1 MLEQE
6 RDDLDHELA
15 LHGRSRTLVTVA
27 IVAIV
32 AFGVAVRFWSKSSLW
47 LDEALT
53 VDIAKLPLHQIPS
66 ALKRDGA
73 PPAFYVLL
81 HFWIRLFGDSDTA
94 TRALSGLVSTATLP
108 VAWLAARRI
117 GGKVAALTTLVLLA
131 SAPFAV
137 YYATEARMYALVM
150 LLTVCGLLALE
161 RALERPRP
169 GNLVAIAVV
178 TAALL
183 YSQYW
188 SLYLVAMV
196 AAWLVVLAW
205 QAVRRDGGPALRS
218 SPHFAALCA
227 LAAGCLLF
235 VPWLPTFV
243 SQNAHTGTPWAKPPN
258 FSAVINAVT
267 GYTDNQASLYNVV
280 TNQSR
285 LLALIYVAMAA
296 LALFGVARSRHHI
309 DLDLHTVPRARSLA
323 IVTVATLFAAIAG
336 GLLSGSAFSS
346 RYASVVFFPF
356 LLVVALGTT
365 TLLSPKLR
373 LTVLALAVA
382 SGVISC
388 VQNVSTQ
395 RTQAPQIA
403 AVLNARAHPGDVVA
417 FCPDQLGPSVSR
429 LTADSGR
436 FTMVTFPRGTAPQF
450 VDWVD
455 YLNAV
460 DAGNPAAFAS
470 SLLQRAG
477 PHEVWLV
484 WQVGYQGYGAKC
496 AQVAADLLQAPGVG
510 GHNFITDHP
519 KHFYEPMNLTEFA
532 PGTT

>member
-1 MLEQE
+1 MLEEE
-6 RDDLDHELA
+6 RDDLDTQLA
-15 LHGRSRTLVTVA
+15 LHGRTRVVVLV
-27 IVAIV
+27 IVAMVV
-32 AFGVAVRFWSKSSLW
+32 AFGVVVRFWSKSALW

-53 VDIAKLPLHQIPS
+53 VDIARLPLHELPA

-81 HFWIRLFGDSDTA
+81 HFWMRLFGDSDMA
-94 TRALSGLVSTATLP
+94 TRALSGLLSTATLP

-150 LLTVCGLLALE
+150 LLTACGLLALE

-169 GNLVAIAVV
+169 GNLVAITVV

-188 SLYLVAMV
+188 ALYLVAV
-196 AAWLVVLAW
+196 VGVWLVVLAA
-205 QAVRRDGGPALRS
+205 QAVRRQGGPTWRATPQFPVLG
-218 SPHFAALCA
+218 AM
-227 LAAGCLLF
+227 AAGCLLF
-235 VPWLPTFV
+235 VPWVPTFI
-243 SQNAHTGTPWAKPPN
+243 SQSEHTGTPWAKPPN

-280 TNQSR
+280 TNQGR
-285 LLALIYVAMAA
+285 LLALIYFGMAA
-296 LALFGVARSRHHI
+296 LALFGVARTSHSI
-309 DLDLHTVPRARSLA
+309 DLDLHTVPRARSLT
-323 IVTVATLFAAIAG
+323 IVAVATLFAAIAG
-336 GLLSGSAFSS
+336 GLLSSSAFSA
-346 RYASVVFFPF
+346 RYASIVFFPF

-365 TLLSPKLR
+365 TLLSPKVR

-382 SGVISC
+382 AGVVSC
-388 VQNVSTQ
+388 LQNVNTQ
-395 RTQAPQIA
+395 RTQATQVA
-403 AVLNARAHPGDVVA
+403 AVLNAQAHPGDVIA
-417 FCPDQLGPSVSR
+417 FCPDQLGPSVFR
-429 LTADSGR
+429 LTAHSAR
-436 FTMVTFPRGTAPQF
+436 FDMVTFPRGTGPQF

-455 YLNAV
+455 YLSAV
-460 DAGNPAAFAS
+460 NAGNPTAFAS

-477 PHEVWLV
+477 RHDVWLV
-484 WQVGYQGYGAKC
+484 WQVGYQGFSAKC
-496 AQVAADLLQAPGVG
+496 SQVAADLLHAPGVG

-532 PGTT
+532 PGPT